1 MSTENERENHVYMAK
16 LAEQA
21 ERYDEMVESMK
32 KVAKLDVELSVD
44 ERNLL
49 SVGYKNV
56 IGARRASWRIMS
68 SIEQKEESK
77 GNESN
82 VALIKGYRQKV
93 EDELSKICHDIL
105 SVIDK
110 HLVPSSR
117 SGEATVFY
125 YKMKGDYYRYLAEFK
140 TDQER
145 KEASEQSLKGYEA
158 ASATA
163 STDLPSTH
171 PIRLGLALNFSVFYY
186 EIMNSPERA
195 CHLAK
200 QAFDEAIAE
209 LDTLSEESYKDST
222 LIMQLLR
229 DNLTLWTSDLPEDG
243 GEENAAKLRNP
254 RKKNQRFAE
263 SKSFAERF
271 PALVTGFFFFTW
283 YFLNVIF
290 NILNKKVY
298 NYFPYPY
305 FVSVVHLLVGVVY
318 CMVSWAVGLP
328 KRAPIDKELLG
339 VLTPVA
345 FCHALG
351 HVMSNVS
358 FAAVAVS
365 FTHTIKALEPFF
377 NAAAS
382 QFVLGHQIP
391 LSLWLSLAP
400 VVIGVSMASMTEL
413 SFNWTGFV
421 SAMISNIAFTYRS
434 IYSKKAMTGM
444 DSTNVYAYISIIA
457 LLFCLPPAI
466 FIEGPQLM
474 QHGFRDAIAKVG
486 LHKFLS
492 DLFWIGMFYHLYN
505 QVATNTLERVAP
517 LTHAVGNVLKRV
529 FVIGFSIVV
538 FGNKISTQTGI
549 GTGIAIA
556 GVAMYSLIKA
566 NIEEQKQKGSDE
578 FLHCFRRLLKLTH
591 HEAATVYPAEF
602 TCNFSQVDC
611 NKGRMRGALHFT
623 F

>member
-82 VALIKGYRQKV
+82 VNLIKGYRQKV
-93 EDELSKICHDIL
+93 EDELSNICHDIL

-110 HLVPSSR
+110 HLIPSSR

-243 GEENAAKLRNP
+243 GEENAAKAEEPKEEKPEGVTFPSLILTWALRTVGSFEISAKEEIFRINLP
-254 RKKNQRFAE
+254 AYCLPFSHLIPTTSEMGVDADGYGHFLLKAE
-263 SKSFAERF
+263 SLIRE
-271 PALVTGFFFFTW
+271 
-283 YFLNVIF
+283 
-290 NILNKKVY
+290 IL
-298 NYFPYPY
+298 
-305 FVSVVHLLVGVVY
+305 
-318 CMVSWAVGLP
+318 
-328 KRAPIDKELLG
+328 
-339 VLTPVA
+339 
-345 FCHALG
+345 
-351 HVMSNVS
+351 
-358 FAAVAVS
+358 
-365 FTHTIKALEPFF
+365 
-377 NAAAS
+377 
-382 QFVLGHQIP
+382 
-391 LSLWLSLAP
+391 
-400 VVIGVSMASMTEL
+400 
-413 SFNWTGFV
+413 
-421 SAMISNIAFTYRS
+421 
-434 IYSKKAMTGM
+434 
-444 DSTNVYAYISIIA
+444 
-457 LLFCLPPAI
+457 
-466 FIEGPQLM
+466 
-474 QHGFRDAIAKVG
+474 
-486 LHKFLS
+486 
-492 DLFWIGMFYHLYN
+492 
-505 QVATNTLERVAP
+505 
-517 LTHAVGNVLKRV
+517 
-529 FVIGFSIVV
+529 
-538 FGNKISTQTGI
+538 
-549 GTGIAIA
+549 
-556 GVAMYSLIKA
+556 
-566 NIEEQKQKGSDE
+566 
-578 FLHCFRRLLKLTH
+578 
-591 HEAATVYPAEF
+591 
-602 TCNFSQVDC
+602 
-611 NKGRMRGALHFT
+611 
-623 F
+623 